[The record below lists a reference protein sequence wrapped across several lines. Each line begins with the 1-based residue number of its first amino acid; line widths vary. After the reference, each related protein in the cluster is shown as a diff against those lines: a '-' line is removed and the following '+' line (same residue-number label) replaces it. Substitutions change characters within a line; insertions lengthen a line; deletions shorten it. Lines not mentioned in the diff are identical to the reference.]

1 MTPRNALPVLPTT
14 VVGSFPQPEWLVYR
28 DALLSGGVPR
38 VPRPT
43 LWRVPEEIRDQ
54 AHDDA
59 TRLVVRDLERAGV
72 DIVSDGEVRRES
84 YFSWLAP
91 ALTGLDVA
99 KPGTATSRTGRPT
112 PVPRAVGPITRP
124 KPVLARHTAF
134 LRGETSHPIKITV
147 PGPFTLT
154 ALTQNEYYPDAPS
167 LAMAYAAVVNAEL
180 RDLKAAGADFVQLD
194 EPYLQAWPDLA
205 REFGVAVIDRALE
218 GIDGPTVIHLCFGY
232 AHTVRDKPSGY
243 SYLPE
248 LERCRATHISIEAAQ
263 PRPGLRHPSSAAVQD
278 DHPGRARPRRRRGR
292 DAGGRGGPDQVGAG
306 ARAARASG
314 AGAGLRHEISAAG
327 ARHRQAGGARGRGAN
342 RPGRGRRGSTTAR
355 LSERRSSG
363 GRSPWAGPRQR
374 AA

>member
-1 MTPRNALPVLPTT
+1 MSPRAALPLLPTT
-14 VVGSFPQPEWLVYR
+14 VVGSFPQPEWLVDR
-28 DALLSGGVPR
+28 AALLSGGVPR
-38 VPRPT
+38 VPNPT
-43 LWRVPEEIRDQ
+43 LWRVPAEIRDQ
-54 AHDDA
+54 AQDDA
-59 TRLVVRDLERAGV
+59 TRLVVRDMERAGV

-263 PRPGLRHPSSAAVQD
+263 PRLDCAILRALPSKTIILGVLDLGDATVETPEVVAGRIRSALAHVPPERLVPAPD
-278 DHPGRARPRRRRGR
+278 CGMKYLPRERAI
-292 DAGGRGGPDQVGAG
+292 AKLEA
-306 ARAARASG
+306 
-314 AGAGLRHEISAAG
+314 LAAG
-327 ARHRQAGGARGRGAN
+327 ARIVRAEVAAGAR
-342 RPGRGRRGSTTAR
+342 
-355 LSERRSSG
+355 
-363 GRSPWAGPRQR
+363 PR
-374 AA
+374 A